1 MYPGSNILPI
11 DKTVI
16 LTQLSIHPD
25 LFNNPK
31 TFIHGH
37 DLPIRTIKPTR
48 GRGANKLNLDVLTYK
63 GIKVKLANTDGGFLT
78 NATIEFNPGVCLYGH
93 NGRILSLSEF
103 LEALALL
110 VTHLKPLLN
119 NPDDWVDLVPGV
131 RKGGRAFWAYLEV
144 LFHFLDPDGTFLSSF
159 RHARHPSIKTV
170 TRHWPTSIQMGGRR
184 GKLQFSIYQ
193 KAVEM
198 VASGKLTESEF
209 RKFKDILRL
218 EARMREEKLVHYFG
232 NERNVEEID
241 GENRLCRFYPQDLV
255 GGLRK
260 SFSEMEGV
268 YYFSGEQSKETSN
281 GKEQLE
287 PLGRLLAVAAL
298 DARTPQSLS
307 ELVYLLKVYTGA
319 STDTIRTIGK
329 IRKAALAELSRRSS
343 LSFDDLFSDSAYC
356 AQPEISIPDIEQ
368 KISRPLEDMH
378 AHPLITAAYRPPD
391 PLFHPDT
398 EGRRYIRSKPDHP
411 SRKQP

>member
-1 MYPGSNILPI
+1 MYSGVTILPI
-11 DKTVI
+11 DKTQI
-16 LTQLSIHPD
+16 LTRLLIHPD
-25 LFNNPK
+25 LFSNPE
-31 TFIHGH
+31 TFIRKRS
-37 DLPIRTIKPTR
+37 LPIRSMKPTR
-48 GRGANKLNLDVLTYK
+48 GRSANGPTNNLTLDVLTYK
-63 GIKVKLANTDGGFLT
+63 GIKVKLAKTDGAPLT
-78 NATIEFNPGVCLYGH
+78 SATIDFNPLVCLYGH
-93 NGRILSLSEF
+93 NGRILSASEF
-103 LEALALL
+103 LEALAIL
-110 VTHLKPLLN
+110 VTHLKPILRD
-119 NPDDWVDLVPGV
+119 PDDWVDLIPGL
-131 RKGGRAFWAYLEV
+131 RKGGRAYWSYIEL
-144 LFHFLDPDGTFLSSF
+144 LLHCLDPDGTLLAGF
-159 RHARHPSIKTV
+159 RHARHPDIKTV
-170 TRHWPTSIQMGGRR
+170 TRHWPTSIQIGGRR
-184 GKLQFSIYQ
+184 GKLHFSIYA

-260 SFSEMEGV
+260 SLSEMKGV
-268 YYFSGEQSKETSN
+268 YYSPGEQSRETSI

-307 ELVYLLKVYTGA
+307 ELLYLLKVYTEP

-343 LSFDDLFSDSAYC
+343 ISLDDLFSDAAYRS
-356 AQPEISIPDIEQ
+356 QPEISIPDIEQ
-368 KISRPLEDMH
+368 KISRSLKETH
-378 AHPLITAAYRPPD
+378 AHPLITAAYRPP
-391 PLFHPDT
+391 
-398 EGRRYIRSKPDHP
+398 G
-411 SRKQP
+411 QPFQPITQWPGYLRV